1 MKIALLQYP
10 IEWAN
15 PQANVG
21 LLDERLRTIAGQADI
36 AVIPEMFS
44 TGFCTDRP
52 GLADEWGKGDVYQA
66 LQRMADIYNIAI
78 IGSMM
83 CYVEEDTVPDMK
95 ALRNRGFMFRP
106 NDTPLYYDKHHLY
119 RSGGEAEFF
128 TSGQTRAIWEFRG
141 VKIRLA
147 VCYDLRFPVWLRQD
161 KHNMYDIL
169 IVVAC
174 WPTIR
179 IQYWDIL
186 LPARAAENHCYAVGV
201 NMIGIDGMQ
210 LDYNG
215 HSVAYDTWLHDLAGF
230 EDYEAGTR
238 IVDFSIEKLRHFR
251 QVLPQWEEADEY
263 ELKGENG
270 KDEGIRS

>member
-1 MKIALLQYP
+1 MRIALLQYP

-21 LLDERLRTIAGQADI
+21 LLNERLQVIAGQADI

-52 GLADEWGKGDVYQA
+52 GLAEEWITGPTSQA
-66 LQRMADIYNIAI
+66 LQHMANTYDLAI
-78 IGSMM
+78 IGSMIVSEQGRL
-83 CYVEEDTVPDMK
+83 Y
-95 ALRNRGFMFRP
+95 NRGFMFRP

-128 TSGQTRAIWEFRG
+128 TPGNKRPIWDFRG
-141 VKIRLA
+141 IKIRLA

-161 KHNMYDIL
+161 KHNLYDIL
-169 IVVAC
+169 ICVAC
-174 WPTIR
+174 WPTVR
-179 IQYWDIL
+179 IQYWDVL
-186 LPARAAENHCYAVGV
+186 LPTRAAENHCYAVGV
-201 NMIGIDGMQ
+201 NMVGTDGIQM
-210 LDYNG
+210 DYNG
-215 HSVAYDTWLHDLAGF
+215 HSVAYDTWLKDIAGF

-251 QVLPQWEEADEY
+251 EVLPQWQEADEY
-263 ELKGENG
+263 TIKNG
-270 KDEGIRS
+270 D

>member
-1 MKIALLQYP
+1 MRIALLQYP

-21 LLDERLRTIAGQADI
+21 LLNERLQAIAGQADI

-52 GLADEWGKGDVYQA
+52 GLAEEWITGPTSQA
-66 LQRMADIYNIAI
+66 LQHMANTYDLAI
-78 IGSMM
+78 SGSMIVSEQGRL
-83 CYVEEDTVPDMK
+83 Y
-95 ALRNRGFMFRP
+95 NRGFMFRP
-106 NDTPLYYDKHHLY
+106 NDTPLYYNKHHLY

-128 TSGQTRAIWEFRG
+128 TPGNKRPIWDFRG
-141 VKIRLA
+141 IKIRLA

-161 KHNMYDIL
+161 KHNLYDIL
-169 IVVAC
+169 ICVAC
-174 WPTIR
+174 WPTVR
-179 IQYWDIL
+179 IQYWDVL

-201 NMIGIDGMQ
+201 NMVGTDGIQM
-210 LDYNG
+210 DYNG
-215 HSVAYDTWLHDLAGF
+215 HSVAYDTWLKDIAGF

-251 QVLPQWEEADEY
+251 EVLPQWQEADEY
-263 ELKGENG
+263 TIKNG
-270 KDEGIRS
+270 D

>member
-1 MKIALLQYP
+1 MRIALLQYP

-21 LLDERLRTIAGQADI
+21 LLNERLQAIAGQADI

-52 GLADEWGKGDVYQA
+52 GLAEEWITGPTSQA
-66 LQRMADIYNIAI
+66 LQHMANTYDLAI
-78 IGSMM
+78 IGSMIVSEQGQL
-83 CYVEEDTVPDMK
+83 Y
-95 ALRNRGFMFRP
+95 NRGFMFRP
-106 NDTPLYYDKHHLY
+106 NDTPLYYNKHHLY

-128 TSGQTRAIWEFRG
+128 TPGNKRPIWDFRG
-141 VKIRLA
+141 IKIRLA

-161 KHNMYDIL
+161 KHNLYDIL
-169 IVVAC
+169 ICVAC
-174 WPTIR
+174 WPTVR
-179 IQYWDIL
+179 IQYWDVL

-201 NMIGIDGMQ
+201 NMVGTDGIQM
-210 LDYNG
+210 DYNG
-215 HSVAYDTWLHDLAGF
+215 HSVAYDTWLKDIAGF

-251 QVLPQWEEADEY
+251 EVLPQWQEADEY
-263 ELKGENG
+263 TIKNG
-270 KDEGIRS
+270 D

>member
-15 PQANVG
+15 PQVNIG
-21 LLDERLRTIAGQADI
+21 LLDERLRAIAGRADI
-36 AVIPEMFS
+36 AVVPEMFN

-52 GLADEWGKGDVYQA
+52 GLAEEWITGNTSRA
-66 LQRMADIYNIAI
+66 LQQMADTYNMAI

-83 CYVEEDTVPDMK
+83 VRDKGVLY
-95 ALRNRGFMFRP
+95 NRGFIFRP
-106 NDTPLYYDKHHLY
+106 GDTPQYYDKHHLY
-119 RSGGEAEFF
+119 ASGGEAEFF
-128 TSGQTRAIWEFRG
+128 SPGNKRTLFDFRG

-169 IVVAC
+169 VCVAC

-179 IQYWDIL
+179 IQYWDAL

-201 NMIGIDGMQ
+201 NMIGTDGLQM
-210 LDYNG
+210 DYIG
-215 HSVAYDTWLHDLAGF
+215 HSVAYDTWLKDVAGF
-230 EDYEAGTR
+230 EDYEGATR
-238 IVDFSIEKLRHFR
+238 IVDLSVEKLRHFR
-251 QVLPQWEEADEY
+251 EVLPQWKEADEY
-263 ELKGENG
+263 QLQEE
-270 KDEGIRS
+270 

>member
-15 PQANVG
+15 PQANIG
-21 LLDERLRTIAGQADI
+21 LLDERLRAIAGRADI
-36 AVIPEMFS
+36 AVVPEMFN

-52 GLADEWGKGDVYQA
+52 GLAEEWITGNTSRA
-66 LQRMADIYNIAI
+66 LQQMADTYNMAI

-83 CYVEEDTVPDMK
+83 VRDKGVLY
-95 ALRNRGFMFRP
+95 NRGFIFRP
-106 NDTPLYYDKHHLY
+106 GDTPQYYDKHHLY
-119 RSGGEAEFF
+119 ASGGEAEFF
-128 TSGQTRAIWEFRG
+128 SPGNKRTLFDFRG

-169 IVVAC
+169 VCVAC

-179 IQYWDIL
+179 IQYWDAL

-201 NMIGIDGMQ
+201 NMIGTDGLQM
-210 LDYNG
+210 DYIG
-215 HSVAYDTWLHDLAGF
+215 HSVAYDTWLKDVAGF
-230 EDYEAGTR
+230 EDYEGATR
-238 IVDFSIEKLRHFR
+238 IVDLSVEKLRHFR
-251 QVLPQWEEADEY
+251 EVLPQWKEADEY
-263 ELKGENG
+263 QLQEE
-270 KDEGIRS
+270 

>member
-1 MKIALLQYP
+1 MRIALLQYP

-21 LLDERLRTIAGQADI
+21 LLNERLQAIAGQADI

-52 GLADEWGKGDVYQA
+52 GLAEEWITGPTSQA
-66 LQRMADIYNIAI
+66 LQHMANTYDLAI
-78 IGSMM
+78 IRSMIVSEQGRL
-83 CYVEEDTVPDMK
+83 Y
-95 ALRNRGFMFRP
+95 NRGFMFRP

-119 RSGGEAEFF
+119 RSGGEAEYF
-128 TSGQTRAIWEFRG
+128 TPGNKRPIWDFRG

-161 KHNMYDIL
+161 KHNLYDIL
-169 IVVAC
+169 ICVAC
-174 WPTIR
+174 WPTVR
-179 IQYWDIL
+179 IQYWDVL
-186 LPARAAENHCYAVGV
+186 LPTRAAENHCYAVGV
-201 NMIGIDGMQ
+201 NMVGTDGIQM
-210 LDYNG
+210 DYNG
-215 HSVAYDTWLHDLAGF
+215 HSVAYDTWLKDIAGF

-251 QVLPQWEEADEY
+251 EVLPQWQEADEY
-263 ELKGENG
+263 TIKNG
-270 KDEGIRS
+270 D

>member
-1 MKIALLQYP
+1 MRIALLQYP

-21 LLDERLRTIAGQADI
+21 LLNERLQAIAGQADI

-52 GLADEWGKGDVYQA
+52 GLAEEWITGPTCQA
-66 LQRMADIYNIAI
+66 LQHMANTYDLAI
-78 IGSMM
+78 IGSMIVSEQGRL
-83 CYVEEDTVPDMK
+83 Y
-95 ALRNRGFMFRP
+95 NRGFMFRP
-106 NDTPLYYDKHHLY
+106 NDTPLYYNKHHLY

-128 TSGQTRAIWEFRG
+128 TPGNKRPIWDFRG
-141 VKIRLA
+141 IKIRLA

-161 KHNMYDIL
+161 KHNLYDIL
-169 IVVAC
+169 ICVAC
-174 WPTIR
+174 WPTVR
-179 IQYWDIL
+179 IQYWDVL

-201 NMIGIDGMQ
+201 NMVGTDGIQM
-210 LDYNG
+210 DYNG
-215 HSVAYDTWLHDLAGF
+215 HSVAYDTWLKDIAGF

-251 QVLPQWEEADEY
+251 EVLPQWQEADEY
-263 ELKGENG
+263 TIKNG
-270 KDEGIRS
+270 D

>member
-1 MKIALLQYP
+1 MRIALLQYP

-21 LLDERLRTIAGQADI
+21 LLNERLQAIAGQADI

-52 GLADEWGKGDVYQA
+52 GSAEEWITGPTSQA
-66 LQRMADIYNIAI
+66 LQHMANTYDLAI
-78 IGSMM
+78 IGSMIVSEQGRL
-83 CYVEEDTVPDMK
+83 Y
-95 ALRNRGFMFRP
+95 NRGFMFRP
-106 NDTPLYYDKHHLY
+106 NDTPLYYNKHHLY

-128 TSGQTRAIWEFRG
+128 TPGNKRPIWDFRG
-141 VKIRLA
+141 IKIRLA

-161 KHNMYDIL
+161 KHNLYDIL
-169 IVVAC
+169 ICVAC
-174 WPTIR
+174 WPTVR
-179 IQYWDIL
+179 IQYWDVL

-201 NMIGIDGMQ
+201 NMVGTDGIQM
-210 LDYNG
+210 DYNG
-215 HSVAYDTWLHDLAGF
+215 HSVAYDTWLKDIAGF

-251 QVLPQWEEADEY
+251 EVLPQWQEADEY
-263 ELKGENG
+263 TIKNG
-270 KDEGIRS
+270 D

>member
-21 LLDERLRTIAGQADI
+21 LLDERLRAIAGQADI
-36 AVIPEMFS
+36 AVVPEMFS

-52 GLADEWGKGDVYQA
+52 GLADEWGKGPVYQA
-66 LQRMADIYNIAI
+66 LQTMADTYLIAI

-83 CYVEEDTVPDMK
+83 TRVSGEGEEGE
-95 ALRNRGFMFRP
+95 LRNRGFMFRP

-119 RSGGEAEFF
+119 KSGGEAEFF
-128 TSGQTRAIWEFRG
+128 TPGNERAIWEYRG

-161 KHNMYDIL
+161 KRNMYDIL

-174 WPTIR
+174 WPTVR
-179 IQYWDIL
+179 IQYWDTLI
-186 LPARAAENHCYAVGV
+186 PARAAENHCYAIGV
-201 NMIGIDGMQ
+201 NMIGTDGMQ
-210 LDYNG
+210 MDYNG
-215 HSVAYDTWLHDLAGF
+215 HSVAYDTWLHDVAGF
-230 EDYEAGTR
+230 EDYEAATR
-238 IVDFSIEKLRHFR
+238 IVDLSIEKLRHFR
-251 QVLPQWEEADEY
+251 EVLPQWEEADEY
-263 ELKGENG
+263 ELLIGN
-270 KDEGIRS
+270 R